1 MSRSAVLLA
10 VLLVML
16 FATGC
21 IPRKDRGELLKNVE
35 TLAVRMENTHTDVPD
50 LLIRV
55 PSNFVVEWTKEARYE
70 KYFIY
75 NPRDTGEVQKGMAI
89 IDITPYPALHIA
101 DTAENLE
108 KSIGMI
114 GGEKGREVIW
124 KEFTVEEL
132 GSAPLYQR
140 ETTVTGM
147 FEEADKFREVKHSLH
162 AFIVGSDPELVEV
175 LTASVET
182 ITVLPRKPNL

>member
-1 MSRSAVLLA
+1 MNRSVVLIV
-10 VLLVML
+10 VLIAML
-16 FATGC
+16 FVTGC

-55 PSNFVVEWTKEARYE
+55 PSGFVVEWTKEARYE

-75 NPRDTGEVQKGMAI
+75 NPKDTGEVQKAMAI
-89 IDITPYPALHIA
+89 IDITPYPARHIA
-101 DTAENLE
+101 DTAKGLK
-108 KSIGMI
+108 KSIGTI
-114 GGEKGREVIW
+114 GGEEGSEVIW

-132 GSAPLYQR
+132 GSEPLYQR
-140 ETTVTGM
+140 ETTVTGL
-147 FEEADKFREVKHSLH
+147 FEEADRFKEVKNVLH
-162 AFIVGSDPELVEV
+162 AFIVGTDPDLVEI